1 MPILW
6 VKELKMN
13 FFDNEIER
21 AVLSCMIMNNEI
33 IPNITSEISEV
44 DFYSQANKDV
54 FQTIK
59 KFYGEGND
67 INILSLT
74 SYHKE
79 YRELIMTLTDNIPS
93 SANWEFYTN
102 KIKSYSSLRS
112 LYLAIE
118 EARGANEFTVYE
130 KVHSL
135 QASLS
140 LINES
145 QGAKDIVSVGEC
157 VIPVVEQLEQRIQN
171 KSPFSGLDVGIDNL
185 NDILDGLQNEYTL
198 LGARASIGKSALAM
212 NMARHIASKG
222 KKVAY
227 FSLEMSAESLTR
239 RLISD
244 IGGVNSRV
252 FKSGLLTERDMQKI
266 NEANEKIHDMPLYI
280 LDKTRGRFDKIVAQC
295 RYLVRSLG
303 VEVIFIDHASL
314 IKYSNTSLQR
324 HEQYSQI
331 SNEIQSLQ
339 RELNVPIVLV
349 AQLTRGAEGEMPK
362 VSDLRESGAFE
373 QDADCVI
380 LLHRSREVDKSNNS
394 IPTLA
399 YVAKNRNGACGYARL
414 LFQPFY
420 TRFVSISENEFQ
432 ALVDNRKEAPKLL

>member
-1 MPILW
+1 
-6 VKELKMN
+6 MN

-59 KFYGEGND
+59 KLYGEGKD

-118 EARGANEFTVYE
+118 EAKDANEFTVYE

-135 QASLS
+135 QANLS

-399 YVAKNRNGACGYARL
+399 YVAKNRNGECGYARL

>member
-1 MPILW
+1 
-6 VKELKMN
+6 MN

-33 IPNITSEISEV
+33 IPNITSEINET

-118 EARGANEFTVYE
+118 EAKDANEFTVYE

-135 QASLS
+135 QANLS

-420 TRFVSISENEFQ
+420 SRFVSISENEFQ
-432 ALVDNRKEAPKLL
+432 ALVNNRKEAPKLL

>member
-1 MPILW
+1 
-6 VKELKMN
+6 MN

-33 IPNITSEISEV
+33 IPNITSEINET

-59 KFYGEGND
+59 KLYGEGND

-118 EARGANEFTVYE
+118 EAKDANEFTVYE

>member
-1 MPILW
+1 
-6 VKELKMN
+6 MN

-33 IPNITSEISEV
+33 IPNITSEINET

-59 KFYGEGND
+59 KLYGEGND

-118 EARGANEFTVYE
+118 EAKDANEFTVYE

-280 LDKTRGRFDKIVAQC
+280 L
-295 RYLVRSLG
+295 RSFSCSALAKSLSG
-303 VEVIFIDHASL
+303 VLS
-314 IKYSNTSLQR
+314 SSLQHR
-324 HEQYSQI
+324 PTRPSLPQILHLYHVSFSIILSSYSFYI
-331 SNEIQSLQ
+331 SSNS
-339 RELNVPIVLV
+339 PI
-349 AQLTRGAEGEMPK
+349 E
-362 VSDLRESGAFE
+362 
-373 QDADCVI
+373 
-380 LLHRSREVDKSNNS
+380 
-394 IPTLA
+394 
-399 YVAKNRNGACGYARL
+399 
-414 LFQPFY
+414 
-420 TRFVSISENEFQ
+420 
-432 ALVDNRKEAPKLL
+432 

>member
-1 MPILW
+1 
-6 VKELKMN
+6 MN

-21 AVLSCMIMNNEI
+21 TVLSCMIMNNEI

-118 EARGANEFTVYE
+118 EAKDANEFTVYE

>member
-1 MPILW
+1 
-6 VKELKMN
+6 MN

-59 KFYGEGND
+59 KLYGEGKD

-79 YRELIMTLTDNIPS
+79 YRGLIVTLTDNIPS

-118 EARGANEFTVYE
+118 EVKDANEFTVYE

-135 QASLS
+135 QANLS

-157 VIPVVEQLEQRIQN
+157 VLPVVEQLEKRIQI
-171 KSPFSGLDVGIDNL
+171 KSPFSGLDTGIENL
-185 NDILDGLQNEYTL
+185 NNILDGLQNEYII
-198 LGARASIGKSALAM
+198 LGARASVGKSALSM
-212 NMARHIASKG
+212 NIAREIAKNG

-227 FSLEMSAESLTR
+227 FSLEMSAEMLTR

-244 IGGVNSRV
+244 VGSIPAGV
-252 FKSGLLTERDMQKI
+252 FKSGLLTERDVQKI
-266 NEANEKIHDMPLYI
+266 DETSQKIYELPLYI

-349 AQLTRGAEGEMPK
+349 AQLGRGAEGEMPTL
-362 VSDLRESGAFE
+362 SDLRESGTFE

-380 LLHRSREVDKSNNS
+380 LLHRSRAVEKSDNS

-420 TRFVSISENEFQ
+420 SRFVSISENEFQ
-432 ALVDNRKEAPKLL
+432 ALVNNRKEAPKLL

>member
-1 MPILW
+1 ML
-6 VKELKMN
+6 
-13 FFDNEIER
+13 FR
-21 AVLSCMIMNNEI
+21 
-33 IPNITSEISEV
+33 
-44 DFYSQANKDV
+44 
-54 FQTIK
+54 
-59 KFYGEGND
+59 
-67 INILSLT
+67 
-74 SYHKE
+74 
-79 YRELIMTLTDNIPS
+79 
-93 SANWEFYTN
+93 
-102 KIKSYSSLRS
+102 
-112 LYLAIE
+112 
-118 EARGANEFTVYE
+118 
-130 KVHSL
+130 
-135 QASLS
+135 S

-252 FKSGLLTERDMQKI
+252 FKSGLLTERDTQKI

-339 RELNVPIVLV
+339 RELKVPIVLV

-399 YVAKNRNGACGYARL
+399 YVAKNRNGSCGYARL

>member
-1 MPILW
+1 
-6 VKELKMN
+6 MN

-33 IPNITSEISEV
+33 IPNITSEINET

-59 KFYGEGND
+59 KLYGEGND

-118 EARGANEFTVYE
+118 EAKDANEFTVYE

-135 QASLS
+135 QANLS

-303 VEVIFIDHASL
+303 VEVVFIDHASL

>member
-1 MPILW
+1 
-6 VKELKMN
+6 MN

-33 IPNITSEISEV
+33 IPNITSEINET

-59 KFYGEGND
+59 KLYGEGND

-118 EARGANEFTVYE
+118 EAKDANEFTVYE

-135 QASLS
+135 QANLS

-349 AQLTRGAEGEMPK
+349 AQLGRGAEGEMPTL
-362 VSDLRESGAFE
+362 SDLRESGTFE

-380 LLHRSREVDKSNNS
+380 LLHRSRAVEKSNNS

-420 TRFVSISENEFQ
+420 SRFVSISENEFQ
-432 ALVDNRKEAPKLL
+432 ALVNNRKEAPKLL

>member
-1 MPILW
+1 
-6 VKELKMN
+6 MN

-33 IPNITSEISEV
+33 IPNITSEINET

-59 KFYGEGND
+59 KLYGEGND

-79 YRELIMTLTDNIPS
+79 YRGLIVTLTDNIPS

-112 LYLAIE
+112 LSIAIE
-118 EARGANEFTVYE
+118 EAKDANEFTVYE

-140 LINES
+140 LLNES

-252 FKSGLLTERDMQKI
+252 FKSGLLTEREMQKI
-266 NEANEKIHDMPLYI
+266 NEANEKIYDMPLYI

-380 LLHRSREVDKSNNS
+380 LLHRSREVDKSNDS

-399 YVAKNRNGACGYARL
+399 YVAKNRNGSCGYARL

>member
-1 MPILW
+1 
-6 VKELKMN
+6 MN

-33 IPNITSEISEV
+33 IPNITSEINET

-118 EARGANEFTVYE
+118 EAKDANEFTVYE

-135 QASLS
+135 QANLS

-399 YVAKNRNGACGYARL
+399 YVAKNRNGECGYARL

>member
-1 MPILW
+1 
-6 VKELKMN
+6 MN

-33 IPNITSEISEV
+33 IPNITSEINET

-59 KFYGEGND
+59 KLYGEGND

-74 SYHKE
+74 SHHKE
-79 YRELIMTLTDNIPS
+79 YRELIVTLTDNIPS

-118 EARGANEFTVYE
+118 EAKDANEFTVYE

-349 AQLTRGAEGEMPK
+349 VQLTRGAEGEMPK

>member
-1 MPILW
+1 
-6 VKELKMN
+6 MN

-33 IPNITSEISEV
+33 IPNITSEINET

-59 KFYGEGND
+59 KLYGEGND

-79 YRELIMTLTDNIPS
+79 YRGLIVTLTDNIPS

-112 LYLAIE
+112 LSIAIE
-118 EARGANEFTVYE
+118 EAKDANEFTVFE

-252 FKSGLLTERDMQKI
+252 FKSGLLTERDVQKI

-399 YVAKNRNGACGYARL
+399 YVAKNRNGECGYARL

>member
-1 MPILW
+1 
-6 VKELKMN
+6 MN

-33 IPNITSEISEV
+33 IPNITSEINET

-59 KFYGEGND
+59 KLYGEGND

-79 YRELIMTLTDNIPS
+79 YRELIVTLTDNIPS

-118 EARGANEFTVYE
+118 EAKDANEFTVYE

>member
-1 MPILW
+1 
-6 VKELKMN
+6 MN
-13 FFDNEIER
+13 FFDNEMER

-59 KFYGEGND
+59 KLYGEGKD

-118 EARGANEFTVYE
+118 EAKDANEFTVYE

-135 QASLS
+135 QANLS

-399 YVAKNRNGACGYARL
+399 YVAKNRNGECGYARL

>member
-1 MPILW
+1 
-6 VKELKMN
+6 MN

-33 IPNITSEISEV
+33 IPNITSEINET
-44 DFYSQANKDV
+44 DFYSQANKDI

-59 KFYGEGND
+59 KLYGEGVD

-74 SYHKE
+74 RYHKE
-79 YRELIMTLTDNIPS
+79 YRDLIVTLTDNIPS

-118 EARGANEFTVYE
+118 EAKDANEFTVYE

-212 NMARHIASKG
+212 NMARHIACKG

>member
-1 MPILW
+1 
-6 VKELKMN
+6 MN
-13 FFDNEIER
+13 FFDNEMER

-33 IPNITSEISEV
+33 IPNITSEISEI

-59 KFYGEGND
+59 KLYSEGKD

-79 YRELIMTLTDNIPS
+79 YRELIVTLTDNIPS

-118 EARGANEFTVYE
+118 EAKDANEFTVYE

-135 QASLS
+135 QANLS

>member
-1 MPILW
+1 
-6 VKELKMN
+6 MN

-33 IPNITSEISEV
+33 IPNITSEINET

-59 KFYGEGND
+59 KLYGEGND

-79 YRELIMTLTDNIPS
+79 YRELIVTLTDNIPS

-118 EARGANEFTVYE
+118 EAKDANEFTVYE

-185 NDILDGLQNEYTL
+185 NDILDGLQNEYIL

-380 LLHRSREVDKSNNS
+380 LLHRSREVEKSNNS

>member
-1 MPILW
+1 
-6 VKELKMN
+6 MN

-59 KFYGEGND
+59 KLYGEGKD

-118 EARGANEFTVYE
+118 EAKDANEFTVYE

-135 QASLS
+135 QANLS

-303 VEVIFIDHASL
+303 VEVVFIDHASL

-399 YVAKNRNGACGYARL
+399 YVAKNRNGECGYARL

>member
-1 MPILW
+1 
-6 VKELKMN
+6 MN

-33 IPNITSEISEV
+33 IPNITSEINET

-118 EARGANEFTVYE
+118 EAKDANEFTVYE

>member
-1 MPILW
+1 
-6 VKELKMN
+6 MN

-33 IPNITSEISEV
+33 IPNITSEINET

-59 KFYGEGND
+59 KFYSEGND

-74 SYHKE
+74 SCHKE

-118 EARGANEFTVYE
+118 EAKDANEFTVYE

-135 QASLS
+135 QANLS

-349 AQLTRGAEGEMPK
+349 AQLGRGAEGEMPTL
-362 VSDLRESGAFE
+362 SDLRESGTFE

-380 LLHRSREVDKSNNS
+380 LLHRSRAVEKSNNS

-420 TRFVSISENEFQ
+420 SRFVSISENEFQ
-432 ALVDNRKEAPKLL
+432 ALVNNRKEAPKLL

>member
-1 MPILW
+1 
-6 VKELKMN
+6 MN

-21 AVLSCMIMNNEI
+21 TVLSCMIMNNEI
-33 IPNITSEISEV
+33 IPNITSEINET

-118 EARGANEFTVYE
+118 EAKDANEFTVYE

-212 NMARHIASKG
+212 NMARHIACKG

-380 LLHRSREVDKSNNS
+380 LLHRSREVEKSNNS

>member
-1 MPILW
+1 
-6 VKELKMN
+6 MN

-33 IPNITSEISEV
+33 IPNITSEINET

-112 LYLAIE
+112 LYIAIE
-118 EARGANEFTVYE
+118 EAKDANEFTVYE

-432 ALVDNRKEAPKLL
+432 SLVDNRKEAPKLL

>member
-1 MPILW
+1 
-6 VKELKMN
+6 MN

-33 IPNITSEISEV
+33 IPNITSEINEI

-118 EARGANEFTVYE
+118 EAKDANEFTVYE

-185 NDILDGLQNEYTL
+185 NYILDGLQNEYTL

>member
-1 MPILW
+1 
-6 VKELKMN
+6 MN

-33 IPNITSEISEV
+33 IPNITSEINET

-59 KFYGEGND
+59 KLYGEGND

-74 SYHKE
+74 SCHKE

-118 EARGANEFTVYE
+118 EAKDANEFTVYE

-135 QASLS
+135 QANLS

-349 AQLTRGAEGEMPK
+349 AQLGRGAEGEMPTL
-362 VSDLRESGAFE
+362 SDLRESGTFE

-380 LLHRSREVDKSNNS
+380 LLHRSRAVEKSNNS

-420 TRFVSISENEFQ
+420 SRFVSISENEFQ
-432 ALVDNRKEAPKLL
+432 ALVNNRKEAPKLL

>member
-1 MPILW
+1 
-6 VKELKMN
+6 MN

-79 YRELIMTLTDNIPS
+79 YRELIMTLTDNITS

-118 EARGANEFTVYE
+118 EAKDANEFTVYE

-135 QASLS
+135 QANLS

-185 NDILDGLQNEYTL
+185 SDILDGLQNEYTL

-303 VEVIFIDHASL
+303 VEVVFIDHASL

-399 YVAKNRNGACGYARL
+399 YVAKNRNGECGYARL

>member
-1 MPILW
+1 
-6 VKELKMN
+6 MN

-33 IPNITSEISEV
+33 IPNITSEINET

-59 KFYGEGND
+59 KLYGEGND

-118 EARGANEFTVYE
+118 EAKDANEFTVYE

-135 QASLS
+135 QANLS

>member
-1 MPILW
+1 
-6 VKELKMN
+6 MN

-33 IPNITSEISEV
+33 IPNITSEINET

-59 KFYGEGND
+59 KLYGEGND

-74 SYHKE
+74 SHHKE

-118 EARGANEFTVYE
+118 EAKDANEFTVYE

>member
-1 MPILW
+1 
-6 VKELKMN
+6 MN

-33 IPNITSEISEV
+33 IPNITSEINET